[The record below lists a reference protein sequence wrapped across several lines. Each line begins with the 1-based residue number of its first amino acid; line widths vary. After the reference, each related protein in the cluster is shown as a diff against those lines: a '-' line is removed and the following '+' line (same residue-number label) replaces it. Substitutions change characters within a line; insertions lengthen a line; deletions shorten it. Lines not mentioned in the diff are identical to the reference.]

1 MATQEITAKEYIM
14 HHLTNLTNTG
24 EAQGLNAENIINFSI
39 FNVDTLIWSVLAGVL
54 GFMIF
59 YRAARRATS
68 GVPGRFQMAIE
79 ILVEMVD
86 NQAKTLV
93 NGDRRFIAPLALT
106 IFFWVALMNT
116 LDLVPVDLPS
126 VLIGMF
132 TDNIHYQ
139 RIVPTADPSSTLGM
153 SLGILIITLY
163 YGVKIKGVGGF
174 LHELFCAP
182 FGAKWYLAPFN
193 FMLNIVEYSAKT
205 LSLGIR
211 LFGNMFAGELVFCL
225 IALLGGSATL
235 WGLGIHWVAGSAW
248 AIFHILVIL
257 LQAYVFMMLS
267 LVYIGQAH
275 EHH

>member
-1 MATQEITAKEYIM
+1 MATQEISAKEYIM

-24 EAQGLNAENIINFSI
+24 HAQGLNAENIINFRV
-39 FNVDTLIWSVLAGVL
+39 FNVDTLIWSLLAGLV

-59 YRAARRATS
+59 YRAAKKATP

-79 ILVEMVD
+79 ILVEMVE
-86 NQAKTLV
+86 NQSKILV

-106 IFFWVALMNT
+106 IFFWVVLMNT

-126 VLIGMF
+126 ILIGMF

-163 YGVKIKGVGGF
+163 YGVKIKGMGGF
-174 LHELFCAP
+174 CHELFCAP
-182 FGAKWYLAPFN
+182 FGAKWYLVPFN
-193 FMLNIVEYSAKT
+193 FMLNIVEYTAKT

-235 WGLGIHWVAGSAW
+235 WGLGVHWVAGSAW
-248 AIFHILVIL
+248 AIFHILVIF

>member
-163 YGVKIKGVGGF
+163 YGVKIKGAGGF